1 LGKAGQGGFGDIFI
15 VDENF
20 VVKRIQQLRKDMFNP
35 LDKQYLTQTVNVPK
49 ADAKVRQ
56 QGENEFE
63 RLMLSQ
69 HENVIQVY
77 ATTTTDNNSLVIVL
91 DRAKFG
97 DLMSYYEGI
106 IQSKQDPKK
115 VSTWN
120 PVWTKIDNENF
131 EGIAS
136 ILPWSVI
143 DASERMFLVFQLSSA
158 LKVVHMKGLLHR
170 DLKP

>member
-20 VVKRIQQLRKDMFNP
+20 VVKRIQQLKKDMFNP

-115 VSTWN
+115 VEKWWPDVN
-120 PVWTKIDNENF
+120 IIHDDY
-131 EGIAS
+131 GIAS

>member
-1 LGKAGQGGFGDIFI
+1 MGKAGQGGFGDIFI

-106 IQSKQDPKK
+106 IQTKQDPKK
-115 VSTWN
+115 VSKWSPSYN
-120 PVWTKIDNENF
+120 KIDGF
-131 EGIAS
+131 RGGISS

-143 DASERMFLVFQLSSA
+143 DASERMFLVF
-158 LKVVHMKGLLHR
+158 
-170 DLKP
+170 

>member
-1 LGKAGQGGFGDIFI
+1 LGKAGQGGFGDVFI

-20 VVKRIQQLRKDMFNP
+20 VVKRIQQLKKDMLNP

-115 VSTWN
+115 VSTWH
-120 PVWTKIDNENF
+120 PHSDVIDAIWG
-131 EGIAS
+131 GIAS